1 MKAIYDLMDVADEAM
16 EGPVQK
22 GPKTVFLDKDD
33 GVYTAVIVH
42 HPVLLGDQDK
52 IDAIFR
58 EFSSNYYANKRARR
72 ELWQYETAEE

>member
-1 MKAIYDLMDVADEAM
+1 MAIYHLMDVADKAM
-16 EGPVQK
+16 QGPVQK

-52 IDAIFR
+52 IDSIFR

-72 ELWQYETAEE
+72 EFWQAETAAE